1 MGPAISDYMRT
12 LSFVLILFLSAV
24 AASASEIDNA
34 AAAVTGTEASFTQ
47 RFTPKGFTRS
57 QVESGSVVFG
67 TLPMMRWTYTKPEE
81 KVFVFDGT
89 NSWFYV
95 AADKQVTVAS
105 IDDRRRSELPFLLI
119 GDPAAR
125 ERLFEVRESGNVITL
140 QPKTASSA
148 IRNVRLTIA
157 PNTHLIQQLEYSD
170 REGNRTVF
178 DFSGYQRRAVAPDL
192 FRFTPPAGVQ
202 VVNAQ

>member
-57 QVESGSVVFG
+57 QVESGSVIFG

-95 AADKQVTVAS
+95 AADKQVTVAT

-119 GDPAAR
+119 GDAAAR
-125 ERLFEVRESGNVITL
+125 ERLFIVNESSRGGASVVTL
-140 QPKTASSA
+140 QPRNGSSA
-148 IRNVRLTIA
+148 IRNVTLTIA
-157 PNTHLIQQLEYSD
+157 GATHLIEQLEYAD

-178 DFSGYQRRAVAPDL
+178 DFSGYQRRSTSPDV
-192 FRFTPPAGVQ
+192 FRFTAPAGV
-202 VVNAQ
+202 

>member
-1 MGPAISDYMRT
+1 MLLT
-12 LSFVLILFLSAV
+12 LILAAS
-24 AASASEIDNA
+24 AASASQIDQA
-34 AAAVTGTEASFTQ
+34 AAAMAGTEASFTQ
-47 RFTPKGFTRS
+47 RFTPKGFTKS
-57 QVESGSVVFG
+57 QVESGSVIFG
-67 TLPMMRWTYTKPEE
+67 TLPMMRWAYTAPEQ

-125 ERLFEVRESGNVITL
+125 ERLFDVRESGNVITL
-140 QPKTASSA
+140 QPKSATGA
-148 IRNVRLTIA
+148 IRSVTLTLA
-157 PNTHLIQQLEYSD
+157 PQSHLIQRLEYSD
-170 REGNRTVF
+170 REGNRTEF
-178 DFSGYQRRAVAPDL
+178 DFSGYQRHAATPDT
-192 FRFTPPAGVQ
+192 FHFTAPAGVQ